1 MFIDEKQSA
10 MSRDNR
16 QLLWRKKQS
25 GGWDGWII
33 DKAVEEGKKRV

>member
-16 QLLWRKKQS
+16 QPCKRKKLR
-25 GGWDGWII
+25 GDYGGWII
-33 DKAVEEGKKRV
+33 DKSKEEGEKRV